1 MILFF
6 LFFLF
11 SIKVLTCSLDLLL
24 KQNNIKL
31 SQLHIMKIIVFFA
44 VQSELITR
52 QQRQDVILL
61 SEAHGD
67 VRH

>member
-1 MILFF
+1 ME
-6 LFFLF
+6 
-11 SIKVLTCSLDLLL
+11 
-24 KQNNIKL
+24 
-31 SQLHIMKIIVFFA
+31 IIVFFA
-44 VQSELITR
+44 VQTELITR